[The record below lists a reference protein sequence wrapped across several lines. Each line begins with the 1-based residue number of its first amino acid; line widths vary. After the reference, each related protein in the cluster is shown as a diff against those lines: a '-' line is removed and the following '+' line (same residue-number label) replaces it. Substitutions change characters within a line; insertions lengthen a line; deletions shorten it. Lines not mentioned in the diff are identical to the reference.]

1 MKDKIYEQE
10 KLSKGVANSSFYR
23 RLKMVMDYWCALWF
37 WPIAEAEMLP
47 TRLEF
52 LNEVGMILGEMEMV
66 VPAQAEQL
74 LLFPETQEP
83 KQGQLSLKT
92 WGFVDLEQLKLLCP
106 RLQVVEELSTR
117 HRFFHWELEFADIF
131 LVPLTKGDS
140 GGCNGG
146 FDLMVGNPPW
156 LKVEWS
162 EGDLLGDYD
171 PMTVIRKLSATQ
183 FAQKREELFNNY
195 GGLKA
200 GYLAEYEEAAGT
212 QNFLNAVQNY
222 PALVKTQANLYK
234 CFIPQ
239 GWEFCH
245 SEGVQGFLG
254 EENIYDDPKGDQLRA
269 LIYRRLRL
277 HCRFE
282 NEFKLFPDV
291 GNAKKFGFSIFG
303 KEKINEDIFFQ
314 NIANLFKPSTIDDSF
329 DNHGFGYIPTLKNSE
344 DKWDITGHK
353 QRIVNVD
360 LKRLKLF
367 SELYDSEETL
377 PIEARLPALHTEN
390 LVSVLEKF
398 DQQKKSLGDL
408 QGEYFALEMWH
419 ETNAQKDHTIRR
431 DTQFPE
437 NPNQLILSG
446 PHFYVGTPLYQTPR
460 AICETHRSYDCLD
473 LTTIPNDYLPRTNY
487 LPDCSPT
494 EYLARTPK
502 VPWNGQPVTDF
513 YRLAARGML
522 NPVQERTYMPAIISP
537 RIAHINGVQSIAFE
551 NRENLIQAACFGISL
566 IADFFIKTTGRSNLH
581 YTWETF
587 PLIDCSPALKV
598 RTLALNCLTTY
609 YADLWQESW
618 EETYRQD
625 QWSKPNDPR
634 LNQNFFQNLT
644 PTWQRNNALRTD
656 YERRQALVEIDVLA
670 ALALGLTL
678 DELITIYR
686 VQFPVMQQYEKETY
700 YDLNGR
706 IIFTTS
712 KGLTGVGLPRKGNKK
727 ENILGWEDVQTMT
740 AGTVEVQIEDDT
752 QPGGPITRTITYQAP
767 FEKCDRVEDYRT
779 AWAHFSQTFSL

>member
-37 WPIAEAEMLP
+37 WPITEAEMLP

-92 WGFVDLEQLKLLCP
+92 WGFVDLEQLKLFCP

-117 HRFFHWELEFADIF
+117 HRFFHWELEFADLF
-131 LVPLTKGDS
+131 LEQD
-140 GGCNGG
+140 G

-171 PMTVIRKLSATQ
+171 PMTVIRKLSAAQ
-183 FAQKREELFNNY
+183 FAKVREDLFNRY
-195 GGLKA
+195 GGLKS

-222 PALVKTQANLYK
+222 PLLQGQKANLYK
-234 CFIPQ
+234 CFLPQ
-239 GWEFCH
+239 AWSFCKDSGVSGFLH
-245 SEGVQGFLG
+245 PEGV
-254 EENIYDDPKGDQLRA
+254 YDDPKGKLLRREIYKHLIHHFNFANELILFSEVGHAMQFSINIYKNNLDNYEINYSHITNLYLTKTVDECFNESFSKIVPSIKNEEGKWETKGHQLRV
-269 LIYRRLRL
+269 I
-277 HCRFE
+277 
-282 NEFKLFPDV
+282 KV
-291 GNAKKFGFSIFG
+291 
-303 KEKINEDIFFQ
+303 
-314 NIANLFKPSTIDDSF
+314 NL
-329 DNHGFGYIPTLKNSE
+329 E
-344 DKWDITGHK
+344 
-353 QRIVNVD
+353 
-360 LKRLKLF
+360 RLKLF
-367 SELYDSEETL
+367 ALLYDDQDTA
-377 PIEARLPALHTEN
+377 PIEARLPSLHAET

-398 DQQKKSLGDL
+398 NEYPNKLSNIKSSYYLTYMFD
-408 QGEYFALEMWH
+408 
-419 ETNAQKDHTIRR
+419 ETAAQKEGITKRN
-431 DTQFPE
+431 TTFPNNE
-437 NPNQLILSG
+437 NSFILSG
-446 PHFYVGTPLYQTPR
+446 PHFFVGNPLNKTPR
-460 AICETHRSYDCLD
+460 AVCTEKGHYDVID
-473 LTTIPNDYLPRTNY
+473 LTNISDDYISRTNY
-487 LPDCSPT
+487 TLNCSPV
-494 EYLARTPK
+494 EYSNRIPM
-502 VPWNGQPVTDF
+502 VSWNNEFVTKF
-513 YRLAARGML
+513 YRLASRNML
-522 NPVQERTYMPAIISP
+522 NQIQERTYTPTIISP
-537 RIAHINGVQSIAFE
+537 GIAHINGVQSVAFE
-551 NRENLIQAACFGISL
+551 NTENLIQATCFSISL
-566 IADFFIKTTGRSNLH
+566 IADFFIKTSGRGNLN

-598 RTLALNCLTTY
+598 RALVLNCLTTY
-609 YADLWQESW
+609 YADIWQESW

-625 QWSKPNDPR
+625 HWSKPNDPR

-670 ALALGLTL
+670 AIALGLTL

-700 YDLNGR
+700 YDMNGR

-727 ENILGWEDVQTMT
+727 EGTIGWEDLQTMT
-740 AGTVEVQIEDDT
+740 TGTLDIQIQDDT

-767 FEKCDRVEDYRT
+767 FEKCDRVADYRT
-779 AWAHFSQTFSL
+779 AWAYFEELT